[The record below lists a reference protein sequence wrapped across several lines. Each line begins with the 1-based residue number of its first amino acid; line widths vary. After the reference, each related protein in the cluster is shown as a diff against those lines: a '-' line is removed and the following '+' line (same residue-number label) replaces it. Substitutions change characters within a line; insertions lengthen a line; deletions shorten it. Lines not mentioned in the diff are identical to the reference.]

1 MSTTP
6 PPILPLPP
14 SVISRLRSTV
24 TIPSLTTAVSELIQ
38 NSLDASSTQLTLT
51 VNPSRP
57 SFTLTDNGHGI
68 HPEQLSSVGTL
79 YTTSKYPPSERYFG
93 FRGEALAALAQN
105 SILTVT
111 SRATGWRGSRQCRW
125 SYGKRVFEG
134 VAPDYASLVEAGTT
148 VRVEGLWGNMPVRLK
163 VREDMD
169 MVREWREI
177 LKIIAG
183 LLMSGRGKDVGA
195 VVRDENGAR
204 RLTIKAQNGE
214 RREPWDLT
222 VLRQG
227 FGSDVVG
234 DIGTWESVK
243 ARQNGVRIEGW
254 ICSKGSGSK
263 SVQFLCVNG
272 FPLASGETELHREVN
287 RIFAN
292 SGFGVVEEVDGRG
305 IPKKGGTR
313 KGVDRRGMYVLRI
326 ECRGSDL
333 SVIGGEGG
341 TEGKAGV
348 VGDNLKSVIE
358 LLQKLVYE
366 FLKTHHYKPS
376 AIGSISANKDIKP
389 PTTIPELFGRMEKEA
404 RPPSDSPVTTPLDG
418 ALFSHTKARM
428 MDLENWSRVK
438 AARRD
443 ATEEEGRCTISGP
456 KKLVL
461 ANPPISTHLSTDSSD
476 ETTSNQS
483 EEPSEVVNWTNPD
496 SGKSYQVNTRTGN
509 TAAIPQAPI
518 AGTKRSHSATL
529 SDRRISV
536 LAKRPKSALS
546 SPSEPGEFV
555 QQLLA
560 KWKNPVFE
568 LAKPAI
574 PAIPHD
580 LTTTENCHSLNATPF
595 TAATSVRVG
604 KLTKSGLQKANVI
617 SQVDNKFILAKMY
630 GTTDAPMLVM
640 IDQHAASERIRVEE
654 LFQELCETRSDEPP
668 DPTQSVKKSLTFS
681 VSARDAALL
690 KRFQTE
696 FEKWG
701 IGYTLSTPPETVTV
715 HTLPRV
721 VKDRCDNEPI
731 LAIELLRKHCYDLE
745 ENGVQKIADGDTWVE
760 KLWQIPKPLVEMVNS
775 RACRGAV
782 MFNDP
787 LTLKECET
795 LVQRL
800 AQCKW
805 PFMCAHGR
813 VSMSPLMELGPPP
826 PARKEGSSFIE
837 AFGKWKDGGFAG
849 LNKV

>member
-24 TIPSLTTAVSELIQ
+24 TIPSLTVAVSELIQ

-51 VNPSRP
+51 INPSRP

-79 YTTSKYPPSERYFG
+79 YATSKYPPSGRYFG
-93 FRGEALAALAQN
+93 FRGEALAALAQH

-148 VRVEGLWGNMPVRLK
+148 VRVEGLWGDMPVRLK

-169 MVREWREI
+169 IEREWGEI

-183 LLMSGRGKDVGA
+183 LLMSGRGKDVGI

-204 RLTIKAQNGE
+204 RLTIKAQNRE
-214 RREPWDLT
+214 RREPWDLA

-234 DIGTWESVK
+234 DMEAWESVK

-254 ICSKGSGSK
+254 VCSKGSGSK

-292 SGFGVVEEVDGRG
+292 SGFGVVEEVDGKG

-348 VGDNLKSVIE
+348 VGD
-358 LLQKLVYE
+358 
-366 FLKTHHYKPS
+366 THHYKPS
-376 AIGSISANKDIKP
+376 AIGIISANKDAKP
-389 PTTIPELFGRMEKEA
+389 PTTIPELFGRKEIEV
-404 RPPSDSPVTTPLDG
+404 RPPSGSSVTTPLNG
-418 ALFSHTKARM
+418 ALSSKSRARM

-443 ATEEEGRCTISGP
+443 TTEVDGRCTISGP
-456 KKLVL
+456 KTLAP
-461 ANPPISTHLSTDSSD
+461 ANPPISTRLSTDSSD
-476 ETTSNQS
+476 ETTSNQL

-509 TAAIPQAPI
+509 TTAILQAPI

-580 LTTTENCHSLNATPF
+580 LTTTENCHSLDATPF

-604 KLTKSGLQKANVI
+604 KLTRSGLQKADVI
-617 SQVDNKFILAKMY
+617 AQVDNKFILAKMY

-721 VKDRCDNEPI
+721 AKDRCDNEPV

-745 ENGVQKIADGDTWVE
+745 ENGVQKIAECESWVE

-787 LTLKECET
+787 LTLEECET

-813 VSMSPLMELGPPP
+813 ISMSPLVELGPP
-826 PARKEGSSFIE
+826 AKKEGSSFIE